1 MWPSTKFTARR
12 FPSTKKV
19 PSCPPVVNPWTC
31 SKPQATTDLLS
42 VFRLLSFLEISTFF
56 FPFCQP
62 LVHSYETPMYVRV
75 LVTQFCLTVGDPMV
89 CPWRF
94 SRQEY
99 CIGCQSLLQGI
110 FSTQG
115 MNWGLLHWSRILY
128 HLGHQGSPIKHLT
141 CMLNKQISRLHQR
154 LIQYAIS

>member
-19 PSCPPVVNPWTC
+19 PSCPPIVNPWTC

-56 FPFCQP
+56 FSFSQP

-99 CIGCQSLLQGI
+99 WHRLPVPSPGNLLD
-110 FSTQG
+110 QG

-128 HLGHQGSPIKHLT
+128 HLSHHGSPIKHLT

-154 LIQYAIS
+154 LIQHAIS